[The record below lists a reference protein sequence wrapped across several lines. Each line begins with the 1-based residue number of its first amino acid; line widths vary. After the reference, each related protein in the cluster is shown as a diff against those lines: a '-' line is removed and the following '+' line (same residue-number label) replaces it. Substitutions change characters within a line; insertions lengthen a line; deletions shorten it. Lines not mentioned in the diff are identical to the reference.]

1 MATKPKPAHD
11 PGSKEC
17 VQGDAALARAFVLL
31 GKRWNALVL
40 GILSVGPAGFRELSR
55 AIGGISD
62 SMLSDRLA
70 DLAGAGLIVR
80 TVDEGP
86 PISVSYALTD
96 RGQALIPAL
105 EQIGLWAAEHLG
117 SDAI

>member
-1 MATKPKPAHD
+1 
-11 PGSKEC
+11 
-17 VQGDAALARAFVLL
+17 
-31 GKRWNALVL
+31 
-40 GILSVGPAGFRELSR
+40 
-55 AIGGISD
+55 
-62 SMLSDRLA
+62 
-70 DLAGAGLIVR
+70 VR